1 VPAGALDDDAPL
13 EIVAQ
18 LFLASRMACDHPR
31 TDGMQFEEAPP
42 MAELIAMLHRGSP
55 GHSSG

>member
-1 VPAGALDDDAPL
+1 L
-13 EIVAQ
+13 
-18 LFLASRMACDHPR
+18 
-31 TDGMQFEEAPP
+31 QFEEAPP